1 MRPKF
6 TIQYYCDKPVP
17 FPNFIPFSYIF
28 QINQGKKFVPFSN
41 QCWGPTDWSVQ
52 MVSPCMIVRIFCLSH
67 LPFMCVDLSFVLM
80 FAFNKYL
87 QYFSFYYHNE
97 SGIVVNL
104 KISMCKKFRNPTF
117 CSSWTKKLWRNE
129 RKTCSRRHQWQNPS
143 LQHLHHREHT

>member
-97 SGIVVNL
+97 SGIHRKL
-104 KISMCKKFRNPTF
+104 FKIPSWELNGKFSHYWEKPGTWNSFFGLILGSQRWVLFP
-117 CSSWTKKLWRNE
+117 KIL
-129 RKTCSRRHQWQNPS
+129 
-143 LQHLHHREHT
+143 